1 MEKTN
6 HDEIRQEVRESYG
19 KVAKA
24 GAAPFEVKP
33 ATSCCG
39 ESDISS
45 GTSTATSC
53 CSMPG
58 YTLEEISTLMGY
70 SKEDRDSVPEG
81 ANLGLG
87 CGNPVALATLK
98 PGETVVDLGSG
109 GGFDSFLAAKKVGE
123 TKTILNRE
131 V

>member
-6 HDEIRQEVRESYG
+6 HDEIRQAVRESYG

-24 GAAPFEVKP
+24 GAAPFEAKP

-39 ESDISS
+39 ESDVSS
-45 GTSTATSC
+45 GTNTDTSC

-70 SKEDRDSVPEG
+70 SKEDRDSVPGG

-87 CGNPVALATLK
+87 LSL
-98 PGETVVDLGSG
+98 
-109 GGFDSFLAAKKVGE
+109 
-123 TKTILNRE
+123 IHI
-131 V
+131 